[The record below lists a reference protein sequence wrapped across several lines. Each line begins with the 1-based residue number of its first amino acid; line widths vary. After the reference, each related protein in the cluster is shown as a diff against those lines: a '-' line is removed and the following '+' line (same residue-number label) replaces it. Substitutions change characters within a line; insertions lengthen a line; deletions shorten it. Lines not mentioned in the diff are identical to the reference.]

1 MIISYSIVFLKKVA
15 ILNTTDLPLTYLWKA
30 LNFVCKLNVPVLSS
44 SKFYDNSIAT
54 DGTVELLQALAASE
68 VLGAL
73 QLA

>member
-1 MIISYSIVFLKKVA
+1 MTKLK
-15 ILNTTDLPLTYLWKA
+15 T
-30 LNFVCKLNVPVLSS
+30 PVLSS

-73 QLA
+73 QLT